1 MERVWACVF
10 VELNESI
17 PKQKLQFSVHQ
28 IDWVGKWVIEWA
40 STRFFSMG

>member
-1 MERVWACVF
+1 MLFIICGQEMERVWACVF

-28 IDWVGKWVIEWA
+28 IDWVGK
-40 STRFFSMG
+40 